1 MLTSKK
7 EEFTSVDS
15 FKLGPLNILQQYQ
28 VDCAEDAADKDD
40 DLKLADKTHWE
51 KFISL
56 KILWDN

>member
-40 DLKLADKTHWE
+40 DLKLADKTH
-51 KFISL
+51 
-56 KILWDN
+56 